1 MPGRILV
8 VDDIPANV
16 RLLEA
21 KLSSEYFDVITASSG
36 PQAIEI
42 ARAESPDIVLL
53 DVMMPGMDGF
63 EVCKRLKSDPQT
75 AHIPV
80 VMVTALSDVSDRVRG
95 IEAGADDFLTKPVRD
110 VALFARVRSLV
121 RLKMVM
127 DEWRLRQQ
135 TSSELG
141 IVPPTATPEGE
152 SYRHAR
158 ILICEASAIET
169 ANLEEVLARD
179 GHSLQVAT
187 TIAESQQLA
196 AANEFD
202 LVIVDLALGDD
213 EALRLCSHLRAQE
226 KTRQTPI
233 LLIAEEDQTPKLA
246 KSLDLGVNDYLMQPV
261 DRNELLARVRTQIRR
276 RRFQDRLRASYQQ
289 SLSMALTDQLTGL
302 YNRNYLMTHLSGL
315 MQRTLASGKALALA
329 LAMIDVDTFKQ
340 VNDTHGH
347 AAGDEV
353 LAELAQRMTHYTR
366 NFDTVA
372 RYGGEEFVV
381 VMPDITPE
389 LSMLVA
395 ERLRLR
401 IAETPFRLKGGI
413 SLPITISVGV
423 AVSRHEADRAEDL
436 LIRADRALYA
446 AKRQGRNRVV
456 LSSDDASGAAVAPP
470 ADLVSLKERA
480 EKLRAGSELI

>member
-21 KLSSEYFDVITASSG
+21 KLSSEYFDVITAASG
-36 PQAIEI
+36 PQALEI

-53 DVMMPGMDGF
+53 DIMMPGMDGF
-63 EVCKRLKSDPQT
+63 EVCKRLKFDPLT
-75 AHIPV
+75 SHIPV
-80 VMVTALSDVSDRVRG
+80 VMVTAFSDVSDRVRG
-95 IEAGADDFLTKPVRD
+95 LEAGADDFLTKPVRD
-110 VALFARVRSLV
+110 VALFARVRSLI

-141 IVPPTATPEGE
+141 IVPAVATAEAEDFG
-152 SYRHAR
+152 RAR
-158 ILICEASAIET
+158 ILVCETSPIEI

-179 GHSLQVAT
+179 GHALQMAV
-187 TIAESQQLA
+187 TIPDGQKLA
-196 AANEFD
+196 AAGDHD

-213 EALRLCSHLRAQE
+213 DVLRFCSHLRTQE
-226 KTRQTPI
+226 RTRQTPI
-233 LLIAEEDQTPKLA
+233 LLIAEEDQTAKLA
-246 KSLDLGVNDYLMQPV
+246 KSLDLGVNDYLIQPV

-276 RRFQDRLRASYQQ
+276 RRFQDRLRASYMQ

-315 MQRTLASGKALALA
+315 MQRTVASGKALA

-372 RYGGEEFVV
+372 RLGGEEFVV
-381 VMPDITPE
+381 VMPDTTPE

-401 IAETPFRLKGGI
+401 VAETPIRLKNGI
-413 SLPITISVGV
+413 SLPITISIGV
-423 AVSRHEADRAEDL
+423 AISRHHGDRAEDL
-436 LIRADRALYA
+436 LARADGALYA
-446 AKRQGRNRVV
+446 AKRDGRNRVV
-456 LSSDDASGAAVAPP
+456 LANDNAAGAGAP
-470 ADLVSLKERA
+470 AAERA
-480 EKLRAGSELI
+480 GRP

>member
-8 VDDIPANV
+8 VDDIPANT

-21 KLSSEYFDVITASSG
+21 KLSGEYFEVITATSG
-36 PQAIEI
+36 LQALEI
-42 ARAESPDIVLL
+42 ARAEAPDIVLL

-63 EVCKRLKSDPQT
+63 EVCKRLKADPQT
-75 AHIPV
+75 THIPV
-80 VMVTALSDVSDRVRG
+80 VMVTALSDPSDRVRG
-95 IEAGADDFLTKPVRD
+95 LEAGADDFLTKPVRD
-110 VALFARVRSLV
+110 VAMFARVRSLL

-141 IVPPTATPEGE
+141 IVPPTATPEHE
-152 SYRHAR
+152 SYHQAR

-169 ANLEEVLARD
+169 ANLQKVLALD
-179 GHSLQVAT
+179 SHLLQIAAT
-187 TIAESQQLA
+187 VSESQRLA
-196 AANEFD
+196 ATGEHD

-213 EALRLCSHLRAQE
+213 EALRLCSHLRSQE

-233 LLIAEEDQTPKLA
+233 LLIAEEDQTAKLA

-276 RRFQDRLRASYQQ
+276 RRFQDRLRSSYVQ

-302 YNRNYLMTHLSGL
+302 YNRSYLMTHLSGL
-315 MQRTLASGKALALA
+315 MQRTLASGKAMA
-329 LAMIDVDTFKQ
+329 LAMIDVDNFKQ

-347 AAGDEV
+347 AVGDEV

-372 RYGGEEFVV
+372 RFGGEEFVV
-381 VMPDITPE
+381 VMPDTTAA
-389 LSMLVA
+389 LAMLVA
-395 ERLRLR
+395 ERLRR
-401 IAETPFRLKGGI
+401 RVADVQIRLKSGTAL
-413 SLPITISVGV
+413 SITISIGV
-423 AVSRHEADRAEDL
+423 AVSRHQADRAEEL
-436 LIRADRALYA
+436 LSRADRALYA
-446 AKRQGRNRVV
+446 AKRQGRNRVMLASDV
-456 LSSDDASGAAVAPP
+456 TAGTDTRAANTAGLSERVEKPGA
-470 ADLVSLKERA
+470 K
-480 EKLRAGSELI
+480 SEFT

>member
-36 PQAIEI
+36 PQALEV
-42 ARAESPDIVLL
+42 AKAEAPDIVLL

-63 EVCKRLKSDPQT
+63 EVCKRLKADPQT
-75 AHIPV
+75 THIPV

-95 IEAGADDFLTKPVRD
+95 LEAGADDFLTKPVRD
-110 VALFARVRSLV
+110 VALFARVRSLI

-141 IVPPTATPEGE
+141 IVPPTATPEHE
-152 SYRHAR
+152 SYHQAR

-169 ANLEEVLARD
+169 ANLQEVLARD
-179 GHSLQVAT
+179 GHDLQVAA
-187 TIAESQQLA
+187 TIPESQRLA
-196 AANEFD
+196 AAGELD

-233 LLIAEEDQTPKLA
+233 LLIAEEDQTAKLA

-276 RRFQDRLRASYQQ
+276 RRFQDRLRASYMQ

-315 MQRTLASGKALALA
+315 MQRTLTSGKALA

-372 RYGGEEFVV
+372 RFGGEEFVV

-389 LSMLVA
+389 LAMLVA

-401 IAETPFRLKGGI
+401 VADSSIMLKSGVA
-413 SLPITISVGV
+413 LPITISIGV
-423 AVSRHEADRAEDL
+423 AVSRHEEDRSEDL
-436 LIRADRALYA
+436 LSRADRALYA

-456 LSSDDASGAAVAPP
+456 LANDDAAGAGTP
-470 ADLVSLKERA
+470 AAEIVGLKERA
-480 EKLRAGSELI
+480 EKLDARADPI

>member
-1 MPGRILV
+1 MPGRVLV

-21 KLSSEYFDVITASSG
+21 KLSSEYFDVITAANG
-36 PQAIEI
+36 PQAIDV
-42 ARAESPDIVLL
+42 ARIEAPDIVLL

-63 EVCKRLKSDPQT
+63 EVCKRLKADPQT
-75 AHIPV
+75 THIPV

-95 IEAGADDFLTKPVRD
+95 LEAGADDFLTKPVRD

-141 IVPPTATPEGE
+141 IVPPTATAEAE
-152 SYRHAR
+152 SYDRAR

-169 ANLEEVLARD
+169 ANLREVLSKD
-179 GHSLQVAT
+179 GHTLQVAS
-187 TIAESQQLA
+187 TIQESQRLA
-196 AANEFD
+196 AVGEHD

-226 KTRQTPI
+226 RTRQTPI
-233 LLIAEEDQTPKLA
+233 LLIAEEDQTAKLA

-276 RRFQDRLRASYQQ
+276 RRFQDRLRASYMQ

-329 LAMIDVDTFKQ
+329 IIDVDTFKQ
-340 VNDTHGH
+340 VNDTYGH

-372 RYGGEEFVV
+372 RFGGEEFVV

-389 LSMLVA
+389 LAMLVA

-401 IAETPFRLKGGI
+401 VAETQIRLKDGT
-413 SLPITISVGV
+413 SLPITISIGV
-423 AVSRHEADRAEDL
+423 TVSRHAGDRAADL
-436 LIRADRALYA
+436 LARADRALYA

-456 LSSDDASGAAVAPP
+456 LADDNAAGDLHSA
-470 ADLVSLKERA
+470 ADLSGLAKRTEELDTR
-480 EKLRAGSELI
+480 SELI

>member
-36 PQAIEI
+36 LQALEI
-42 ARAESPDIVLL
+42 ARAEAPDIVLL

-63 EVCKRLKSDPQT
+63 EVCRLLKADPQT
-75 AHIPV
+75 THIPV

-95 IEAGADDFLTKPVRD
+95 LEAGADDFLTKPVRD
-110 VALFARVRSLV
+110 VALFARVRSLI

-127 DEWRLRQQ
+127 DEWRVRQQ

-141 IVPPTATPEGE
+141 IVPPTSTPEHE
-152 SYRHAR
+152 SYHHAR

-169 ANLEEVLARD
+169 ANLQEVLARD
-179 GHSLQVAT
+179 GHELQVAA
-187 TIAESQQLA
+187 TIPESQKLA
-196 AANEFD
+196 AGSEFD

-233 LLIAEEDQTPKLA
+233 LLIAEEDQTAKLA

-276 RRFQDRLRASYQQ
+276 RRFQDRLRASYMQ

-315 MQRTLASGKALALA
+315 MQRTIASGKALA

-353 LAELAQRMTHYTR
+353 LAELAQRMTHFTR

-372 RYGGEEFVV
+372 RFGGEEFVV

-389 LSMLVA
+389 LAMLVA

-401 IAETPFRLKGGI
+401 VADTPMKLKSGL
-413 SLPITISVGV
+413 SLPIKISIGV
-423 AVSRHEADRAEDL
+423 AVSRHQGDRAEDL
-436 LIRADRALYA
+436 LSRADQALYA

-456 LSSDDASGAAVAPP
+456 LANDDAGAVTP
-470 ADLVSLKERA
+470 AADIVGLKERA
-480 EKLRAGSELI
+480 EKLDARAEPI

>member
-21 KLSSEYFDVITASSG
+21 KLTSEYFDVITAPNG
-36 PQAIEI
+36 PQALEV

-63 EVCKRLKSDPQT
+63 EACRRLKADPRT

-80 VMVTALSDVSDRVRG
+80 VMVTALSDVADRVRG
-95 IEAGADDFLTKPVRD
+95 LEAGADDFLTKPVRD

-141 IVPPTATPEGE
+141 IVPPAATPEHE
-152 SYRHAR
+152 SVEGAR

-169 ANLEEVLARD
+169 ANLREVLSRD
-179 GHSLQVAT
+179 GHALQVAS
-187 TIAESQQLA
+187 TIAESQRLA
-196 AANEFD
+196 ASGDLD

-226 KTRQTPI
+226 RTRQTPI
-233 LLIAEEDQTPKLA
+233 LLIAEEDQTAKLA
-246 KSLDLGVNDYLMQPV
+246 KSLDLGVNDYLVQPV

-276 RRFQDRLRASYQQ
+276 RRFQDRLRASYMQ

-315 MQRTLASGKALALA
+315 MQRTLASGKALA

-372 RYGGEEFVV
+372 RFGGEEFVV

-389 LSMLVA
+389 IAMLVA

-401 IAETPFRLKGGI
+401 VAETAVTLKGGAT
-413 SLPITISVGV
+413 LGVTISIGV
-423 AVSRHEADRAEDL
+423 AVLNRQSDRAEDL
-436 LIRADRALYA
+436 LRRADQALYA
-446 AKRQGRNRVV
+446 AKRQGRNRVI
-456 LSSDDASGAAVAPP
+456 LADDSAAGAFKP
-470 ADLVSLKERA
+470 AAEMAGLVERA
-480 EKLRAGSELI
+480 GKLDARSELI

>member
-36 PQAIEI
+36 PQALDV
-42 ARAESPDIVLL
+42 ARAEAPDIVLL

-63 EVCKRLKSDPQT
+63 EVCKRLKASPQT
-75 AHIPV
+75 THIPV

-95 IEAGADDFLTKPVRD
+95 LEAGADDFLTKPVRD
-110 VALFARVRSLV
+110 VALFARVRSLI

-141 IVPPTATPEGE
+141 IVPPTATPEHE
-152 SYRHAR
+152 SYHQAR
-158 ILICEASAIET
+158 ILICEASPIET
-169 ANLEEVLARD
+169 ANLQEVLARD
-179 GHSLQVAT
+179 GHDLQVAA
-187 TIAESQQLA
+187 TIADSQRLA
-196 AANEFD
+196 ASSELD

-233 LLIAEEDQTPKLA
+233 LLIAEEDQTAKLA

-276 RRFQDRLRASYQQ
+276 RRFQDRLRSSYMQ

-329 LAMIDVDTFKQ
+329 MIDVDTFKQ
-340 VNDTHGH
+340 VNDTYGH
-347 AAGDEV
+347 ATGDEV

-372 RYGGEEFVV
+372 RFGGEEFVV

-389 LSMLVA
+389 LSILVA

-401 IAETPFRLKGGI
+401 VADTPIRLKNGTA
-413 SLPITISVGV
+413 LPITISIGV
-423 AVSRHEADRAEDL
+423 AVSRHQADRSEDL
-436 LIRADRALYA
+436 LARADRALYA

-456 LSSDDASGAAVAPP
+456 LANDDAAGAETP
-470 ADLVSLKERA
+470 AADIVGLKERA
-480 EKLRAGSELI
+480 QKLDARSELL

>member
-21 KLSSEYFDVITASSG
+21 KLSSEYFDVITASGG

-95 IEAGADDFLTKPVRD
+95 LEAGADDFLTKPVRD

-152 SYRHAR
+152 SYHHAR

-169 ANLEEVLARD
+169 ANLQEVLARD
-179 GHSLQVAT
+179 GHSLQVAA
-187 TIAESQQLA
+187 TIAESQRLA

-233 LLIAEEDQTPKLA
+233 LLIAEEDQTAKLA

-315 MQRTLASGKALALA
+315 MQRTLASGKALA

-456 LSSDDASGAAVAPP
+456 LSSDDASGAAVTPP
-470 ADLVSLKERA
+470 ADLVSLRERA
-480 EKLRAGSELI
+480 EKLGARSELI

>member
-21 KLSSEYFDVITASSG
+21 KLSSEYFDVITASGG
-36 PQAIEI
+36 PQAIEV

-63 EVCKRLKSDPQT
+63 EACRRLKADPLT

-80 VMVTALSDVSDRVRG
+80 VMVTGLSDVSDRVRG
-95 IEAGADDFLTKPVRD
+95 LEAGADDFLTKPVRD
-110 VALFARVRSLV
+110 VALFARVRSLI

-127 DEWRLRQQ
+127 DEWQLRQQ

-141 IVPPTATPEGE
+141 IVPPAATPESE
-152 SYRHAR
+152 SYNHAR

-169 ANLEEVLARD
+169 ANLQEVLARD
-179 GHSLQVAT
+179 GHAHQVAV
-187 TIAESQQLA
+187 TIAESQRLA

-233 LLIAEEDQTPKLA
+233 LLIAEEDQTAKLA

-261 DRNELLARVRTQIRR
+261 DRNELLARVRTPIRR
-276 RRFQDRLRASYQQ
+276 RRFQDRLRASYHQ

-315 MQRTLASGKALALA
+315 MQRTLTSGKALALA
-329 LAMIDVDTFKQ
+329 MINVDTFKQ

-372 RYGGEEFVV
+372 RFGGEEFVV

-389 LSMLVA
+389 LAMLVA

-401 IAETPFRLKGGI
+401 IAETQFRLKAGI
-413 SLPITISVGV
+413 ALPITISVGV
-423 AVSRHEADRAEDL
+423 ALSRHQADRSEDL
-436 LIRADRALYA
+436 LSRADRALYA

-456 LSSDDASGAAVAPP
+456 LASDDAGTDPLP
-470 ADLVSLKERA
+470 ADLVSLRERA
-480 EKLRAGSELI
+480 EGLGARPELT